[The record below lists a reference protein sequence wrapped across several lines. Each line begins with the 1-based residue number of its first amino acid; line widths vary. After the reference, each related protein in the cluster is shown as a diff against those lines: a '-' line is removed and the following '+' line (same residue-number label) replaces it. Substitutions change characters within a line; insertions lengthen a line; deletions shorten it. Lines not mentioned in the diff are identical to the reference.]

1 MCNCGLNYREK
12 PNWCPGQYFCT
23 HKSHTKTSLTNVSS
37 DRHQLYQSNALRIC
51 CYFMN
56 TMRSKKENEI
66 YASNLKQAY
75 STGVNFMVR
84 SRLWCVLL
92 PAAGRR
98 MQLFHLIFTEPR
110 AHHKVHSCT
119 DSTKW
124 QNETWKF
131 CHCPLPFDQPILL
144 WLIHYTCREKFF
156 FYMA

>member
-66 YASNLKQAY
+66 YASNLKEAY
-75 STGVNFMVR
+75 STGMQFMVR
-84 SRLWCVLL
+84 SRFSHIH
-92 PAAGRR
+92 GT
-98 MQLFHLIFTEPR
+98 QS
-110 AHHKVHSCT
+110 HKVHPWT

-124 QNETWKF
+124 RNETWKF

-144 WLIHYTCREKFF
+144 CFIHYSCSEKFF
-156 FYMA
+156 LIRPCAKACSAALILVTTN